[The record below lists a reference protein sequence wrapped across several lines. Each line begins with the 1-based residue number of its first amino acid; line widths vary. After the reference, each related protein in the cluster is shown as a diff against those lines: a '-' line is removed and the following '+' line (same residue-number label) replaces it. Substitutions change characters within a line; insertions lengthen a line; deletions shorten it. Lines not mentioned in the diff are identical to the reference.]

1 MINNDFEV
9 DIENLLNK
17 NYIYYAHK
25 KEVSDTSDGRYETIQ
40 EHTKRCLDH
49 FRAMIKARNLE
60 NVFSNFKSC
69 LFPDKDKRFW
79 QLFDELAVNTIAFHD
94 LGKTNPGFQRLKMDN
109 SMFAKEKGNETLGTE
124 HSIISAILYLE
135 YFLPKSMDFP
145 KDIRNKFRLL
155 TYINAYVISKHH
167 GSLGKFEDF
176 LNTFY
181 EKDSNYNY
189 CAEIIRN
196 EYQKYFKINFFP
208 ENKYYCTN
216 CAKSAMKYETSSRE
230 ESIVLYAYER
240 LMYSLLVASDY
251 YATSEFKNNKNI
263 TEFYGDI
270 EDIRKIKDAFNNTNI
285 NQGIEEYRRTKY
297 YQQGKNLE
305 NVKDINILRN
315 ELYIDTETELLK
327 HLNENLFFLEAPTG
341 SGKSNVAFN
350 LSFHLVEQCKDI
362 NKIMYIYPFN
372 TLVEQNLKSIEKIF
386 GNTKDIMANISIVN
400 SVTPIIKEGDNYSY
414 EDYERAL
421 LDRQFFNYPITL
433 STHVTLFD
441 LLFGINKESGFAF
454 YQICN
459 SVIVLDEIQSYKNTI
474 WSEIIMFLKEFS
486 KILNIK
492 VIIMSATLPNLD
504 LLTDNHKEAVKLIG
518 NREKYFNHPLFKDR
532 VVINYELLN
541 ISDVFEELHKRI
553 CSYLELGKKVLVE
566 FITKKTAIK
575 FYRYMI
581 ENINKKGIKIEL
593 MTGDDSIAERARII
607 SEIDGSIEGQAFL
620 LISTQVLEA
629 GVDLENMDIGFKDIS
644 KLDSE
649 EQFMGRINRSNK
661 KDGIVYFFNCD
672 NAKAIYKND
681 ARLNYEL
688 TLISE
693 DMRLILKEKKFDD
706 YYRKVLEMIR
716 QRNDS
721 ASIDK
726 NINEFFRQ
734 VMKLNAKQIS
744 DRMRLIDDD
753 EWCCTVFLNR
763 KITLTTGE
771 SLEGEKIWN
780 DYKQLMLNRDNY
792 SYAEWRVKLSIVKS
806 KMTYFTYQINKN
818 SSFPYTEQLGEMF
831 YIHDADQYFEGDKFL
846 REKLESQIGILI

>member
-1 MINNDFEV
+1 
-9 DIENLLNK
+9 
-17 NYIYYAHK
+17 
-25 KEVSDTSDGRYETIQ
+25 
-40 EHTKRCLDH
+40 
-49 FRAMIKARNLE
+49 
-60 NVFSNFKSC
+60 
-69 LFPDKDKRFW
+69 
-79 QLFDELAVNTIAFHD
+79 
-94 LGKTNPGFQRLKMDN
+94 
-109 SMFAKEKGNETLGTE
+109 
-124 HSIISAILYLE
+124 
-135 YFLPKSMDFP
+135 
-145 KDIRNKFRLL
+145 
-155 TYINAYVISKHH
+155 
-167 GSLGKFEDF
+167 
-176 LNTFY
+176 
-181 EKDSNYNY
+181 
-189 CAEIIRN
+189 
-196 EYQKYFKINFFP
+196 
-208 ENKYYCTN
+208 
-216 CAKSAMKYETSSRE
+216 
-230 ESIVLYAYER
+230 
-240 LMYSLLVASDY
+240 
-251 YATSEFKNNKNI
+251 
-263 TEFYGDI
+263 
-270 EDIRKIKDAFNNTNI
+270 
-285 NQGIEEYRRTKY
+285 
-297 YQQGKNLE
+297 
-305 NVKDINILRN
+305 
-315 ELYIDTETELLK
+315 
-327 HLNENLFFLEAPTG
+327 
-341 SGKSNVAFN
+341 
-350 LSFHLVEQCKDI
+350 
-362 NKIMYIYPFN
+362 
-372 TLVEQNLKSIEKIF
+372 
-386 GNTKDIMANISIVN
+386 
-400 SVTPIIKEGDNYSY
+400 
-414 EDYERAL
+414 
-421 LDRQFFNYPITL
+421 
-433 STHVTLFD
+433 
-441 LLFGINKESGFAF
+441 
-454 YQICN
+454 
-459 SVIVLDEIQSYKNTI
+459 
-474 WSEIIMFLKEFS
+474 
-486 KILNIK
+486 
-492 VIIMSATLPNLD
+492 MSATLPNLD